1 MFIVNIRYNSYF
13 LKVGQIIILYIF
25 AMASIHNL
33 SLFQLVVLLML
44 LGEVFEQTITVDGE
58 RATVTLLDMWDS
70 QVTLLVCL
78 QFILI

>member
-25 AMASIHNL
+25 AMDSIHNL